1 MRRTNCHGVVI
12 NTVGVCDPPPPHTHT
27 HTHTRARH
35 VVRKSVCSHPLFP
48 FARTNFKVFELRKSF
63 KNVIG
68 ITKSKYE
75 AVDAQL
81 KQLEALLEDG
91 KAAAATAGAA
101 HEQQPSPDVQLSSL
115 GAVETM
121 SPSSGVATAVG
132 GDAAGNGAFSSFT
145 WIVTAAFIVLFIAHF
160 HLHHV
165 SIVIVVIII
174 HYHVHCTL
182 IIVTSSPATSPSASP
197 SFNIITTVVRALRYG
212 RWT

>member
-1 MRRTNCHGVVI
+1 
-12 NTVGVCDPPPPHTHT
+12 
-27 HTHTRARH
+27 
-35 VVRKSVCSHPLFP
+35 VRKSVCSHPFFP
-48 FARTNFKVFELRKSF
+48 FARTNFKAAELRKSF

-81 KQLEALLEDG
+81 KQLEALLEDAPAVMEVDDEDG

-121 SPSSGVATAVG
+121 SPSSGVATAEG
-132 GDAAGNGAFSSFT
+132 GDAAGSGVLSSFT
-145 WIVTAAFIVLFIAHF
+145 WIVTAAFIILFISHF
-160 HLHHV
+160 RFHRV
-165 SIVIVVIII
+165 SIIIIVIIMY
-174 HYHVHCTL
+174 YHVHCTL
-182 IIVTSSPATSPSASP
+182 IIITSSPATSPSASP
-197 SFNIITTVVRALRYG
+197 SFNIITTVVRAFRYG